1 MLKKCFLL
9 CCLGFL
15 ACAPRK
21 TLGADLPKAGPLFDE
36 FDLTL
41 APGQRMEAAGPLFY
55 SEEKDTERTWALP
68 PWFSHTKD
76 AGTDSEEYDFV
87 YPLLTYDRYGA
98 QYRWQLGQL
107 LSWSGGPTQNE
118 SARNRFSLFPLYFQQ
133 RSSDP
138 SQDYTALLPFYGHLK
153 NRFFHD
159 EIFFVMFPFYAQTRK
174 KDVVTDNYLYP
185 FFHLRHG
192 DRLNGWQFWP
202 LVGRE
207 HKEVTMQTNG
217 FNEVETIGGHDK
229 FFVLWPF
236 FFNQTTGLGTSNV
249 IWQQA
254 SLPTFYLQRSPPRD
268 QTTVLW
274 PFFSYINDREKK
286 YREWE
291 APWPFFVL
299 ARGEG
304 KTTTRFWP
312 LFSHAHSPTLESD
325 FYLWPIYKYNR
336 VHSDPLDRHRTRI
349 LFFLYSDVAQKNTE
363 TGATQRR
370 VDFWPLFTYHR
381 EFGGASRLQIAA
393 VLEPFLPNNK
403 SIERDYSPLWSFWR
417 SEKNPTTGA
426 ASQSL
431 LWNLYR
437 HETLPA
443 SKKCSLLCGLFRYQS
458 DAEGKRLRLF
468 HFPAGKAKAT
478 AQIGAQL
485 KKQTELK
492 D

>member
-1 MLKKCFLL
+1 MRAFLTFL
-9 CCLGFL
+9 CCWGL
-15 ACAPRK
+15 AAEA
-21 TLGADLPKAGPLFDE
+21 LSEGSDLWNAGPLYDR

-41 APGQRMEAAGPLFY
+41 APGHRTEALGPLFY
-55 SEEKDTERTWALP
+55 SEEKETQWTWATP
-68 PWFSHTKD
+68 PLFSCTQD
-76 AGTDSEEYDFV
+76 PGTESKEYDV
-87 YPLLTYDRYGA
+87 LYPLLSYDRYGE
-98 QYRWQLGQL
+98 QYRWHFLQI
-107 LSWSGGPTQNE
+107 LSWAGGPTQTE
-118 SARNRFSLFPLYFQQ
+118 SFRDRFDLFPLYFQQ

-138 SQDYTALLPFYGHLK
+138 SQDYTAVFPIYGDIK
-153 NRFFHD
+153 NRLFRD
-159 EIFFVMFPFYAQTRK
+159 DIFFILFPCYSQTRK

-192 DRLNGWQFWP
+192 DALNGWQFWP

-236 FFNQTTGLGTSNV
+236 FFNQTTGLGTSKV

-254 SLPTFYLQRSPPRD
+254 SLPTFHLQRSPQRD

-312 LFSHAHSPTLESD
+312 LFSHAHSSTLESD

-363 TGATQRR
+363 TGAAQRR

-381 EFGGASRLQIAA
+381 DFDGSSRLQIAA
-393 VLEPFLPNNK
+393 VVGEQ
-403 SIERDYSPLWSFWR
+403 R
-417 SEKNPTTGA
+417 
-426 ASQSL
+426 
-431 LWNLYR
+431 
-437 HETLPA
+437 
-443 SKKCSLLCGLFRYQS
+443 
-458 DAEGKRLRLF
+458 
-468 HFPAGKAKAT
+468 
-478 AQIGAQL
+478 
-485 KKQTELK
+485 
-492 D
+492 